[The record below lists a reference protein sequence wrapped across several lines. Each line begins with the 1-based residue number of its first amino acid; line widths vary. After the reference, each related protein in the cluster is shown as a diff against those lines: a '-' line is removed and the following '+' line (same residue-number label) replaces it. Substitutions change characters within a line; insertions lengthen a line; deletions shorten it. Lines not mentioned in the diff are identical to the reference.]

1 MEYCKVQIGCL
12 LVVAY
17 IAFIY
22 FRECRRY
29 GKKLNSSIFGEML
42 FFSMFCIIFDGI
54 TAVTVNHLDTVEIMW
69 NRIFH
74 LGFLVGIDA
83 VVYMMFGYMMK
94 TTGATP
100 TKKIP
105 LALLHLPYLINIF
118 VVVFFIGKLEFRIG
132 KYTNYSMGISAYT
145 CFGMVG
151 IYILFT
157 LIVFFKRWHYIESNK
172 RISILTYL
180 LALAAITI
188 VQGIFPEVLLT
199 SVAVTIM
206 VIGIFLN
213 QEDPVLNEVSRYHSE
228 MVMSFATLVE
238 NKDGSTGGHIK
249 RTTAYVKL
257 LAKELR
263 KRGYYKE
270 KLTKDYIKNMCQAA
284 PMHDIGKIAVPDVV
298 LQKPGRLTSE
308 EFEIIK
314 KHTIDGGKIIEETF
328 GNLGN
333 NEYTEMAY
341 QVAKYHHEKWNGKGY
356 PEGLKEDEIPLCARI
371 MAVADVFDA
380 VSEKRCYRE
389 AMPLE
394 KCFSIISEGS
404 GQDFDPIIAEVF
416 LDIKDKV
423 KQIHAEQTFEEI

>member
-54 TAVTVNHLDTVEIMW
+54 TAVTVNHLDTVDIMW

-151 IYILFT
+151 IYIGKRRVT
-157 LIVFFKRWHYIESNK
+157 L
-172 RISILTYL
+172 
-180 LALAAITI
+180 
-188 VQGIFPEVLLT
+188 
-199 SVAVTIM
+199 
-206 VIGIFLN
+206 
-213 QEDPVLNEVSRYHSE
+213 
-228 MVMSFATLVE
+228 
-238 NKDGSTGGHIK
+238 
-249 RTTAYVKL
+249 
-257 LAKELR
+257 
-263 KRGYYKE
+263 
-270 KLTKDYIKNMCQAA
+270 
-284 PMHDIGKIAVPDVV
+284 
-298 LQKPGRLTSE
+298 
-308 EFEIIK
+308 
-314 KHTIDGGKIIEETF
+314 
-328 GNLGN
+328 
-333 NEYTEMAY
+333 
-341 QVAKYHHEKWNGKGY
+341 
-356 PEGLKEDEIPLCARI
+356 
-371 MAVADVFDA
+371 
-380 VSEKRCYRE
+380 
-389 AMPLE
+389 
-394 KCFSIISEGS
+394 
-404 GQDFDPIIAEVF
+404 
-416 LDIKDKV
+416 
-423 KQIHAEQTFEEI
+423 